1 MFEELLVYPAVL
13 HRHRE
18 APWAPERARYLAYRM
33 EQGCARPTLTRRS
46 TSR

>member
-33 EQGCARPTLTRRS
+33 EQG
-46 TSR
+46 